1 MPAKLYIVCYGW
13 SYFRPKQLDRTL
25 TKPYGST
32 LQAYAQ
38 LFNSVEIN
46 STFYNIPRLTTAQK
60 WLQES
65 SAMRSPFEFT
75 VKAYQGITH
84 TDRFGHKSR
93 SYFESVVL
101 IAEALKASVILFQ
114 SPPSFHPTPSN
125 IRKLSSFFSTVDR
138 RSFKLS
144 WEPRGKWYDSPQVVA
159 EVCEPVISSTVSIP
173 SGTSHFSSGERR

>member
-1 MPAKLYIVCYGW
+1 MPAKLYIGCCGW
-13 SYFRPKQLDRTL
+13 SYFRPKQLDRAL
-25 TKPYGST
+25 TSPYGST
-32 LQAYAQ
+32 LQSYAQ

-46 STFYNIPRLTTAQK
+46 STFYDIPRPTTAQK

-84 TDRFGHKSR
+84 TARFGHQSR
-93 SYFESVVL
+93 AYFESVVL

-125 IRKLSSFFSTVDR
+125 IRKLSSFFLTVDR

-144 WEPRGKWYDSPQVVA
+144 WEPRGKGYDRPQVVLWFTNL
-159 EVCEPVISSTVSIP
+159 VISSTVSIP
-173 SGTSHFSSGERR
+173 SGTSHFSSAERR